1 MKYELVLTGKFKKG
15 LKLAKKRGLNIK
27 LLDDIV
33 EKLLHGIP
41 LEEKHRDHE
50 LKGKYK
56 GFRECHI
63 QPDWMRFQL
72 SENVPMLICILYEPI
87 LGSYNQISGAL
98 MLLFIRS
105 YFITSDKL
113 YYAHINILKWLFDP
127 GIMTL
132 KAELLHSENQILTLP
147 LYMAFLLDEM

>member
-41 LEEKHRDHE
+41 LEEKYRDHE

-63 QPDWMRFQL
+63 QPDWL
-72 SENVPMLICILYEPI
+72 LIYLLEN
-87 LGSYNQISGAL
+87 
-98 MLLFIRS
+98 
-105 YFITSDKL
+105 D
-113 YYAHINILKWLFDP
+113 
-127 GIMTL
+127 
-132 KAELLHSENQILTLP
+132 ILTLT
-147 LYMAFLLDEM
+147 LVDTGTHADLFDM